1 MAKSSPPP
9 RRDDDKK
16 IADAEWLLN
25 DGPKAGSKPRPGPKP
40 KAAQEAGKAAP
51 DEDNSYGLAEGHEL
65 AAAGD
70 DSPPAPIPGVPKPP
84 RSRGEK
90 LDAGW
95 EEAESDVQ
103 TTPRETT
110 EYVDEP
116 AVDQVWS
123 RGAEWGGHLFMM
135 ALTATFFGFLVYM
148 AFNAIGFL
156 LSFLIILIGGAV
168 LLVMCY
174 PIFITMERPVRITP
188 EQGAKDYY
196 HMLSHVWPHYPRM
209 WLLLSAEGRNAS
221 EFSSFGRFQKYWKA
235 NLARLQ
241 GSNSSLNHL
250 KFKVEDFRSDKSA
263 GQSAVNAKFTL
274 KVYRG
279 EPGATNIVASYLMS
293 TSLVKG
299 PDRMWYLNSGTLP
312 NERK

>member
-9 RRDDDKK
+9 RRDDEKK
-16 IADAEWLLN
+16 IADADWLLDDTPKAKSKPKPTPKDKAGAA
-25 DGPKAGSKPRPGPKP
+25 DGPAP
-40 KAAQEAGKAAP
+40 AA
-51 DEDNSYGLAEGHEL
+51 EDHSYGLAEGHDVPLDTDE
-65 AAAGD
+65 
-70 DSPPAPIPGVPKPP
+70 PAPPPIPVGAKPP
-84 RSRGEK
+84 RARGEK

-95 EEAESDVQ
+95 EEPQ
-103 TTPRETT
+103 TEVRETT
-110 EYVDEP
+110 EYVEEP

-123 RGAEWGGHLFMM
+123 RGAEWAGHLFMM
-135 ALTATFFGFLVYM
+135 ALTATFFGFLVYLVNAAM
-148 AFNAIGFL
+148 GMGLAFLVF
-156 LSFLIILIGGAV
+156 LIGGAA

-174 PIFITMERPVRITP
+174 PLFITLERPVRITP

-196 HMLSHVWPHYPRM
+196 HMLSHMRPFYPRM
-209 WLLLSAEGRNAS
+209 WLMLSSEGRSAP
-221 EFSSFGRFQKYWKA
+221 EFSSFTQFQKYWRHT
-235 NLARLQ
+235 LARL
-241 GSNSSLNHL
+241 GGATSSSLNNL

-279 EPGATNIVASYLMS
+279 EPGGTNIVASYLVS

-312 NERK
+312 AERK